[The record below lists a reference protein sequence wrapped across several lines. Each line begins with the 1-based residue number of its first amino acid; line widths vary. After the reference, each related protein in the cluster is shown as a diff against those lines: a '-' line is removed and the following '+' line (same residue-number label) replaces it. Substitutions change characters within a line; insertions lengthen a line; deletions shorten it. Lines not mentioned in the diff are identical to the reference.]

1 MRIAIENLPAIT
13 QKFCMTTPPVLDDF
27 DHRLL
32 ELLQRDADTT
42 LTTLGEAVGLSASAV
57 QRRITRFRKSGL
69 LRQIAVLD
77 PAQLGGITLAVVL
90 VAMERES
97 AKLHAAFA
105 ARMRA
110 AAEVQQCFVLA
121 GDWDYQVIL
130 ATSSVA
136 HCREVAERLFA
147 DEGNIKRYETRM
159 VFDVV
164 KQGLHLPTRG
174 PGRRKR

>member
-1 MRIAIENLPAIT
+1 M
-13 QKFCMTTPPVLDDF
+13 LDEF

-32 ELLQRDADTT
+32 ELLQRDASAT
-42 LTTLGEAVGLSASAV
+42 LTALGEAVGLSASAV
-57 QRRITRFRKSGL
+57 QRRLTRYRKSGL

-77 PAQLGGITLAVVL
+77 PRQLGTTLATVL

-97 AKLHAAFA
+97 AKLHAAFH

-110 AAEVQQCFVLA
+110 APEVQQCYTLA
-121 GDWDYQVIL
+121 GEWDYLVIL
-130 ATSSVA
+130 STTGVA
-136 HCREVAERLFA
+136 HCREVADRLFM

-164 KQGLHLPTRG
+164 KAGLHVPTRA
-174 PGRRKR
+174 PVRRRK

>member
-1 MRIAIENLPAIT
+1 MAKT
-13 QKFCMTTPPVLDDF
+13 SVVLDEF

-32 ELLQRDADTT
+32 ELLQRDASAT
-42 LTTLGEAVGLSASAV
+42 LTALGEAVGLSASAV
-57 QRRITRFRKSGL
+57 QRRLTRYRKSGL

-77 PAQLGGITLAVVL
+77 PALLGTTTLATVL

-97 AKLHAAFA
+97 AKLHAAFH

-110 AAEVQQCFVLA
+110 ALEVQQCYTLA
-121 GDWDYQVIL
+121 GEWDYLVIL
-130 ATSSVA
+130 STTGVA
-136 HCREVAERLFA
+136 HCREVADRLFM

-164 KQGLHLPTRG
+164 KAGLHVPTRM
-174 PGRRKR
+174 PARRRK

>member
-1 MRIAIENLPAIT
+1 MAKTPAA
-13 QKFCMTTPPVLDDF
+13 LDEF

-32 ELLQRDADTT
+32 ELLQRDASAT
-42 LTTLGEAVGLSASAV
+42 LTALGEAVGLSASAV
-57 QRRITRFRKSGL
+57 QRRLTRYRKSGL

-77 PAQLGGITLAVVL
+77 PRQLGTTLATVL

-97 AKLHAAFA
+97 AKLHAAFH

-110 AAEVQQCFVLA
+110 APEVQQCYTLA
-121 GDWDYQVIL
+121 GEWDYLVIL
-130 ATSSVA
+130 STTGVA
-136 HCREVAERLFA
+136 HCREVADRLFM

-164 KQGLHLPTRG
+164 KAGLHVPTRA
-174 PGRRKR
+174 PVRRRK